1 MYTRSPTSD
10 RSRDL
15 HIPRNY
21 SGNAFAPPQAPPQ
34 EEIEEVM
41 GVEETTIPADAP
53 SPPSAEE
60 SSPEQAAPA
69 AKLFPSLGISSRI
82 SRLFGNLGTEE
93 LLILGVILLLAGNEG
108 IDDLLLLLILLLF
121 IR

>member
-21 SGNAFAPPQAPPQ
+21 SGNAFAPPQ
-34 EEIEEVM
+34 EEIAEVM

-82 SRLFGNLGTEE
+82 SRIFGNLGTEE

-108 IDDLLLLLILLLF
+108 TDDLLLLLILLLF